1 MIGKTY
7 AKPFSSLNPLPVAV
21 DEKADFYLFQASLL
35 GVVIIGRFLWIL

>member
-21 DEKADFYLFQASLL
+21 DENADFYLFQASLL
-35 GVVIIGRFLWIL
+35 GLVIIGRILWVV